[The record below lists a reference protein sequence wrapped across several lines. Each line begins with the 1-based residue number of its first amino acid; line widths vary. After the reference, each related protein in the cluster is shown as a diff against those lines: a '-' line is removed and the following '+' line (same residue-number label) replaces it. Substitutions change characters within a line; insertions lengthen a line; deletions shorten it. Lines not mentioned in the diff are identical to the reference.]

1 VSFLRPLARGLRAL
15 IRRADARRD
24 VEDEVRDWLERAAE
38 AHRARG
44 LPPDEALRA
53 ARIELGGIASVTE
66 QLHAAGWENALETTW
81 ADVRLA
87 LRRLRAEPGF
97 TGVAVLTLA
106 LGVGAAAAVF
116 GAVKPIL
123 LERLPYPE
131 PDRVA
136 AIWEV
141 GYDGSPAE
149 GTFGM
154 ARAIAERTRTF
165 EAVAAFRRWLPTL
178 AGGEAER
185 LEGQRVGA
193 AWFAVV
199 GVQPVLGRAFLPSED
214 RAGGGDVA
222 VLADRLWRRRFG
234 ADPAIVGRQVTLN
247 GTAWTVVGVMP
258 PGFENV
264 LAPGAEVWAPLQYDL
279 SEGRAWGHHLR
290 LVGRLREGATLEA
303 ARRELDGI
311 GRDVLAEVRPETYP
325 DHVEFLTTSLQE
337 DVTRGVRSA
346 LLAVSGAVVL
356 LLLLACVNVASLLLA
371 RGVRRSTEFAL
382 RSALGSGRWRLV
394 RQVVTESLVLA
405 FVGGAAGLGLAAF
418 AVDTLVALAPAD
430 LPRAGALGIDGGVFV
445 FGFAVAS
452 VVGLAFGSAAALQAG
467 SGDVERVLRQGSP
480 RATGGHPRARAALV
494 VVQVA
499 LALVLLV
506 GSGLLLRSVER
517 LFAVDAGFDPSG
529 LLTMQVQLAG
539 PAYEDDAARLRFF
552 STALEEVRRVPGV
565 TAAALTSQLPLSG
578 DADVYGVHFDPAVP
592 DDPGEVSGTFRYA
605 VTPGY
610 LEAMRIPLRRG
621 RVLDE
626 RDDADA
632 PLAVLVSESL
642 ARRRLAG
649 RDPIGA
655 RLRIGD
661 GPHYTVV
668 GVAGDVKQESLA
680 LDPADAVYVTPQQWR
695 FADAAMSLVVR
706 GRGDPAALVP
716 AVRRVIRALDPDQ
729 AITRVRRME
738 DLVAASAAERRFV
751 LTALEAFALAALTLA
766 AAGIYAVVAGAVAE
780 RTRELGV
787 RSALGSSPRE
797 LAARVV
803 GQGMRLTVAGTAIG
817 LAGAIAA
824 SRVVAAM
831 LFGVSHLDPLT
842 YAGAVGLLGAA
853 TLVGCGLPAWR
864 AARVDPARVLRAE

>member
-15 IRRADARRD
+15 TRRADARRD

-53 ARIELGGIASVTE
+53 AQIELGGVASVTE
-66 QLHAAGWENALETTW
+66 QIHAAGWENALEATW
-81 ADVRLA
+81 ADARFA

-106 LGVGAAAAVF
+106 LGVGAAAAIF

-123 LERLPYPE
+123 LERLPYPDPE
-131 PDRVA
+131 RVA
-136 AIWEV
+136 ALWEV
-141 GYDGSPAE
+141 AYDGSPAE

-154 ARAIAERTRTF
+154 ARAISERTRTF

-178 AGGEAER
+178 AGREAER
-185 LEGQRVGA
+185 LEGQRVSA
-193 AWFAVV
+193 AWFAVM
-199 GVQPVLGRAFLPSED
+199 GVQPALGRGFLPSED
-214 RAGGGDVA
+214 RAGGGDVT

-337 DVTRGVRSA
+337 DVTRGVRPA

-371 RGVRRSTEFAL
+371 RGVRRRTEFAL

-418 AVDTLVALAPAD
+418 AVDTVVALAPPD
-430 LPRAGALGIDGGVFV
+430 LPRAGAIGIDAGVFV
-445 FGFAVAS
+445 FGFALAS
-452 VVGLAFGSAAALQAG
+452 VLGLAFGSAAALQAAT
-467 SGDVERVLRQGSP
+467 GDVERVLRQGSP
-480 RATGGHPRARAALV
+480 RTTGGNPRIRAALV

-517 LFAVDAGFDPSG
+517 LFAVDPGFDPSG

-539 PAYEDDAARLRFF
+539 PEYEEDVARLRFF
-552 STALEEVRRVPGV
+552 SAALEDVRRVSGV

-578 DADVYGVHFDPAVP
+578 DADLYGVHFDPAVP

-680 LDPADAVYVTPQQWR
+680 LDADAVYVTPQQWR

-706 GRGDPAALVP
+706 GHGDPAALAP
-716 AVRRVIRALDPDQ
+716 AVRRAIRALDPDQ
-729 AITRVRRME
+729 AITRVRTME

-803 GQGMRLTVAGTAIG
+803 GQAMRLTVAGTAIG

-831 LFGVSHLDPLT
+831 LFGVSRLDPLT

-853 TLVGCGLPAWR
+853 TLVACGFPAWR
-864 AARVDPARVLRAE
+864 AARVDPARVLRTE